1 MPEKPKTPEELATE
15 NLMRICVNTG
25 ASYSSDHVAW
35 SPLEAPGY
43 PGPWVRIALG
53 DATYYISVGWV
64 VRTRG
69 ILAPVRFY
77 ERTCVHFVDDAGRAM
92 PHSEHVAN
100 ALLLLKNNPALF
112 DAWKRHDG
120 PHA

>member
-1 MPEKPKTPEELATE
+1 MPNKPKTPDELATE

-25 ASYSSDHVAW
+25 ASYSPNHVGW
-35 SPLEAPGY
+35 SPLGF

-77 ERTCVHFVDDAGRAM
+77 ERTCVYFVDDEGRAV
-92 PHSEHVAN
+92 PGPEHVAT

-112 DAWKRHDG
+112 DAWARHDG